1 VVVDCIL
8 MRMTLV
14 LAPGVSGLG
23 TESAF
28 EVLARARA
36 LEREGVDVVHLE
48 IGEPDFPTPE
58 HVVAA
63 AEAALRRGETGYCPA
78 PGIPELRA
86 AAADY
91 LGAPRGLAIAPEEV
105 LIATGAKP
113 FLFFTVLACVGPG
126 DEVLY
131 PDPGFPIYRSA
142 IAWAGGTPVPL
153 PLRAQAGFAVD
164 PDELASLISSRTRL
178 VILNSPNN
186 PTGAVMSAAGL
197 SAVAEALQRTEAW
210 ILADEVYAKILY
222 DVAAPSLAA
231 VASLR
236 ERIVLVDSCSKT
248 FAMTG
253 WRCGF
258 AAVPAPLREPLT
270 RFFINSTSCVPP
282 FVQRGA
288 VAALTGPMD
297 DVATMVATFRTRRDA
312 VVNGLNALPGVVCHP
327 PQGAFYAFCDV
338 SGTGFTGA
346 QLAERLLVEQG
357 VAVLA
362 GSAFGEHADH
372 HLRISYAAALPR
384 IELGLR
390 RFGELL
396 ANTQVRNAT

>member
-1 VVVDCIL
+1 
-8 MRMTLV
+8 MTLDRPHAA
-14 LAPGVSGLG
+14 LAPGVSELG

-36 LEREGVDVVHLE
+36 LERKGVDIVHLE
-48 IGEPDFPTPE
+48 IGEPDFPTPP
-58 HVVAA
+58 HVIAA
-63 AEAALRRGETGYCPA
+63 AEAAMHRGETGYCPA

-86 AAADY
+86 AAAEY
-91 LGAPRGLAIAPEEV
+91 LAVPRGLTIAPEEV

-113 FLFFTVLACVGPG
+113 FLFFTILACAGAG

-142 IAWAGGTPVPL
+142 IAWAGATPVPL
-153 PLRAQAGFAVD
+153 PLRARAGFAID
-164 PDELASLISSRTRL
+164 PDELATLVTPRTRL

-186 PTGAVMSAAGL
+186 PTGAVMSAGEL
-197 SAVAEALQRTEAW
+197 SAVAAVLEATDAW

-222 DVAAPSLAA
+222 DVAAPSLAS

-236 ERIVLVDSCSKT
+236 ERIVLIDSCSKT

-258 AAVPAPLREPLT
+258 AAVPGALREPLT

-282 FVQRGA
+282 FVQRA
-288 VAALTGPMD
+288 AIAALTGPTNTVD
-297 DVATMVATFRTRRDA
+297 EMVATFRTRRD
-312 VVNGLNALPGVVCHP
+312 VVVSRLNALPGVSCAT

-338 SGTGFTGA
+338 SETGLSGA
-346 QLAERLLVEQG
+346 ELAERLLVQQG

-362 GSAFGEHADH
+362 GSAFGVHADD

-384 IELGLR
+384 IEAGLQ
-390 RFGELL
+390 RFEELL
-396 ANTQVRNAT
+396 A